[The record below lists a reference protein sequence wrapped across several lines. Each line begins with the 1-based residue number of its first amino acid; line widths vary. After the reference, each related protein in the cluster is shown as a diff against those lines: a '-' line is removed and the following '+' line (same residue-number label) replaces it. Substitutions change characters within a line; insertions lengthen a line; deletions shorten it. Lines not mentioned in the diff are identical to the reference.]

1 MTSEQE
7 HTNPQADRH
16 SKPLGLIL
24 AFSVLSL
31 LGQYFFKLGMESEW
45 AKQLVFSLGSE
56 TGAFIH
62 GNLWEG
68 FKLAWHSIILFFQPM
83 IFVGM
88 IAYGLS
94 AVCWLSI
101 LSKVDLSF
109 AYPMISIG
117 YVAILLMGWLGFGEH
132 VSWLRWMG
140 VFLISLGILAIYS
153 EKAFVSRSGV
163 VAAFLLALAMA
174 VLIFTNG
181 GASAVADFDKPVLLI
196 VCTIPLGVIGQ
207 ILLKAGMN
215 LAINKERVQKIGSA
229 CGQIK
234 EKLLASVGQ
243 ALLNACTLC
252 LSPRV
257 FCGLCV
263 YVLST
268 VLWLVLLTKVPISFL
283 YPLLSFGYVLVL
295 LIGWLGFGE
304 KVSFVRWYGVL
315 VICLGIVFIYSEA
328 LVNTHA
334 FLFGATLVAL
344 AASILSAKH
353 FVKLQPLA

>member
-1 MTSEQE
+1 MTTQQE
-7 HTNPQADRH
+7 YVQSQVAAP

-24 AFSVLSL
+24 AFSLLSL
-31 LGQYFFKLGMESEW
+31 LGQYFFKLGMESAW
-45 AKQLVFSLGSE
+45 AKQLVTFLGYE
-56 TGAFIH
+56 AGALVH
-62 GNLWEG
+62 GDFFEG
-68 FKLAWHSIILFFQPM
+68 FKLIWHTIALFLQPLIL
-83 IFVGM
+83 VGM
-88 IAYGLS
+88 IAYALS

-117 YVAILLMGWLGFGEH
+117 YVAILLMGWLVFGEE
-132 VSWLRWMG
+132 VSWLRWTG
-140 VFLISLGILAIYS
+140 VLLISLGILAIYS
-153 EKAFVSRSGV
+153 EPAFLQRSYG
-163 VAAFLLALAMA
+163 ASILLLALAAA
-174 VLIFTNG
+174 VFLFSDG
-181 GASAVADFDKPVLLI
+181 PSFQVADFDKPVLLI

-215 LAINKERVQKIGSA
+215 LEINKERVQKIGQA
-229 CGQIK
+229 FHHIK
-234 EKLLASVGQ
+234 EKLPTSLGQ

-252 LSPRV
+252 LSSKV
-257 FCGLCV
+257 LAGLLV

-328 LVNTHA
+328 LVKAHA
-334 FLFGATLVAL
+334 FLFSATLVIL
-344 AASILSAKH
+344 AAAILSAKH
-353 FVKLQPLA
+353 FVKVEPLS

>member
-1 MTSEQE
+1 M
-7 HTNPQADRH
+7 
-16 SKPLGLIL
+16 GLIL

-31 LGQYFFKLGMESEW
+31 LGQYFFKLGMDSEW
-45 AKQLVFSLGSE
+45 AKQLVAFLGYE
-56 TGAFIH
+56 AGALMH
-62 GNLWEG
+62 GDFFEG
-68 FKLAWHSIILFFQPM
+68 VKLIFHCAALFLQPM
-83 IFVGM
+83 VFVGM

-117 YVAILLMGWLGFGEH
+117 YVAVLLMGWLGFGEE

-153 EKAFVSRSGV
+153 EKAFLSRSSWA
-163 VAAFLLALAMA
+163 AAFLLALAAA
-174 VLIFTNG
+174 VFILSG
-181 GASAVADFDKPVLLI
+181 GQKVEVIDFDKPVLLI

-215 LAINKERVQKIGSA
+215 LDINKGRVQKIGQA

-234 EKLLASVGQ
+234 ESWLPSTWQ
-243 ALLNACTLC
+243 ALFNACTLC

-257 FCGLCV
+257 FCGLGV

-268 VLWLVLLTKVPISFL
+268 VLWLALLTKVPISFL

-295 LIGWLGFGE
+295 LIGWLVFGE

-315 VICLGIVFIYSEA
+315 VICLGIVFIYSEV
-328 LVNTHA
+328 LVNAHA
-334 FLFGATLVAL
+334 LLFGAALVTL
-344 AASILSAKH
+344 AAAILSAKH
-353 FVKLQPLA
+353 FVKVEPLA

>member
-7 HTNPQADRH
+7 YTQSQAEQG

-45 AKQLVFSLGSE
+45 ARQIVTSLSYE
-56 TGAFIH
+56 AGALMH
-62 GNLWEG
+62 GGFFEG
-68 FKLAWHSIILFFQPM
+68 FKLIWHSIILFFQPM

-132 VSWLRWMG
+132 VSWLRWTG
-140 VFLISLGILAIYS
+140 VLLISLGILAIYS
-153 EKAFVSRSGV
+153 EKAFLNRSSW
-163 VAAFLLALAMA
+163 AAVFLLALAAA
-174 VLIFTNG
+174 VFILSG
-181 GASAVADFDKPVLLI
+181 GQKADVADFDKPVLLI
-196 VCTIPLGVIGQ
+196 VFTIPLGVIGQ

-215 LAINKERVQKIGSA
+215 LDINKGRVQKIGQA
-229 CGQIK
+229 CRQIK
-234 EKLLASVGQ
+234 ERAFSSTWQ
-243 ALLNACTLC
+243 AALNACTLC
-252 LSPRV
+252 LSPKI

-315 VICLGIVFIYSEA
+315 VICLGIVFIYSEV
-328 LVNTHA
+328 LVNAHAFAVSA
-334 FLFGATLVAL
+334 FLFVL
-344 AASILSAKH
+344 AAALLSAKH
-353 FVKLQPLA
+353 FVKA

>member
-7 HTNPQADRH
+7 HTQSQAEQGN
-16 SKPLGLIL
+16 KPLGLIL

-45 AKQLVFSLGSE
+45 AKQIVISLGSE
-56 TGAFIH
+56 AGALMH
-62 GNLWEG
+62 GSLFEG
-68 FKLAWHSIILFFQPM
+68 FKLIWHSIILFFQPM

-132 VSWLRWMG
+132 VSWLRWTG
-140 VFLISLGILAIYS
+140 VLLISLGILAIYS
-153 EKAFVSRSGV
+153 EKAFLRRSYIASLLLLV
-163 VAAFLLALAMA
+163 LAAAVFLLS
-174 VLIFTNG
+174 G
-181 GASAVADFDKPVLLI
+181 GQRFSVADFDKPVLLI
-196 VCTIPLGVIGQ
+196 VFTIPLGVIGQ

-215 LAINKERVQKIGSA
+215 LDVNKGRVQKIGQA
-229 CGQIK
+229 CRQIK
-234 EKLLASVGQ
+234 ERLVSSTWQ
-243 ALLNACTLC
+243 AALNACVLC
-252 LSPRV
+252 LSPKI

-304 KVSFVRWYGVL
+304 KVSFIRWYGVL

-328 LVNTHA
+328 LVNAHA
-334 FLFGATLVAL
+334 FVVSALLAVL
-344 AASILSAKH
+344 AAALTSAKH
-353 FVKLQPLA
+353 FIKA

>member
-1 MTSEQE
+1 MTSKQE
-7 HTNPQADRH
+7 HAQSQVEH
-16 SKPLGLIL
+16 KPLGLIL
-24 AFSVLSL
+24 AFSILSL

-45 AKQLVFSLGSE
+45 AKQTVLALSSEAGASAHGELIESLRLI
-56 TGAFIH
+56 F
-62 GNLWEG
+62 
-68 FKLAWHSIILFFQPM
+68 HSIILFLQPM
-83 IFVGM
+83 VFIGM

-101 LSKVDLSF
+101 LSKVELSF
-109 AYPMISIG
+109 AYPMISMG
-117 YVAILLMGWLGFGEH
+117 YVAILFMGWLGFGEE
-132 VSWLRWMG
+132 VSWLRWVG

-153 EKAFVSRSGV
+153 EKAFVRRSGA
-163 VAAFLLALAMA
+163 VAAFFLALAIA
-174 VLIFTNG
+174 VFTLTNSG
-181 GASAVADFDKPVLLI
+181 EGIVADFDKPVWLI
-196 VCTIPLGVIGQ
+196 ICTIPLGVIGQ

-215 LAINKERVQKIGSA
+215 LDINKERVQKIGSA
-229 CGQIK
+229 CRQIK
-234 EKLLASVGQ
+234 ENWLPSTWQ
-243 ALLNACTLC
+243 ALFNACTLC

-257 FCGLCV
+257 FAGLCV

-328 LVNTHA
+328 LVNTYA
-334 FLFGATLVAL
+334 LLFAAALVIL

-353 FVKLQPLA
+353 FVKVEQLA

>member
-1 MTSEQE
+1 MTSKQE
-7 HTNPQADRH
+7 HVQSQVEH
-16 SKPLGLIL
+16 KPLRLIL

-45 AKQLVFSLGSE
+45 AQQLVALLGYE
-56 TGAFIH
+56 AGAFMH
-62 GNLWEG
+62 GDLLAS
-68 FKLAWHSIILFFQPM
+68 FKLIFHCIALFLQPM
-83 IFVGM
+83 VFVGM

-117 YVAILLMGWLGFGEH
+117 YVAILLMGWLAFGEE

-153 EKAFVSRSGV
+153 EKAFVRRSGA
-163 VAAFLLALAMA
+163 VAALLLALAIA
-174 VLIFTNG
+174 VFLL
-181 GASAVADFDKPVLLI
+181 ASGQESVAANFDKPVLLI
-196 VCTIPLGVIGQ
+196 VCTIPMGVIGQ

-215 LAINKERVQKIGSA
+215 LDINKERVQKIGSA
-229 CGQIK
+229 CRQIK
-234 EKLLASVGQ
+234 ENWLPSAWQ
-243 ALLNACTLC
+243 ALFNACTLC

-257 FCGLCV
+257 FAGLCV

-295 LIGWLGFGE
+295 LIGWLGFAE

-334 FLFGATLVAL
+334 FLFGAALVTL
-344 AASILSAKH
+344 AAAILSAKH
-353 FVKLQPLA
+353 FVKLQPLS